1 MRQFDH
7 LHAIHADASADP
19 RLHGIAR
26 GLGMLFAP
34 SQFDDLPE
42 ELDDLV
48 ARLQAQDDWD
58 GPDRDGEA

>member
-7 LHAIHADASADP
+7 LHAIYTDASADP

-26 GLGMLFAP
+26 GLGLLLAP

-42 ELDDLV
+42 ELGDLV
-48 ARLQAQDDWD
+48 ARLNLRDDWD
-58 GPDRDGEA
+58 GPDRDDE